1 MGSHEVKYLKY
12 DRSSSLELRLRRG
25 ISQFT
30 LLHLLAASPTQD
42 IVSEDPLNI
51 AVAHS
56 DVGL

>member
-12 DRSSSLELRLRRG
+12 NRSSSLELRLRRR
-25 ISQFT
+25 ISICT
-30 LLHLLAASPTQD
+30 LLHLPVASPAKD

>member
-1 MGSHEVKYLKY
+1 MGSHEVKFLKY

-25 ISQFT
+25 ISRCT
-30 LLHLLAASPTQD
+30 LLHLPAASPAQD

-51 AVAHS
+51 AIAHS